1 MQSLMY
7 IRSGKAVIQGKTET
21 YTDTYE
27 NFLLDGGDPLP
38 DGLEEVDF
46 NLTLH
51 NCISKGECSDQVVHE
66 YAEKQIGKV
75 HELAAAFAA
84 RKAIFD
90 KEYEKQRFEMHERE
104 AAEAAAKA
112 EKEHWDNLTLD
123 AYKKERLVE
132 LDQVSSRFEDNLNKD
147 MYFISSNGFKCNGD
161 RRTKSNI
168 QDIITFFDLQ
178 ANDGRVMYR
187 DYDNVERS
195 LNKAQVQTL
204 LIEHVAN
211 GNALYSQK
219 WTLQEKI
226 RAAKT
231 KDALKKLKLDFV
243 MSDFNK
249 QPVSI

>member
-1 MQSLMY
+1 MQQEIMC
-7 IRSGKAVIQGKTET
+7 IKNNEVIVQSHDYG
-21 YTDTYE
+21 YYDTLE
-27 NFLLDGGDPLP
+27 NFLKDGFTPPPAGLNSVDYNRTLQVCIFNGELQENWFNEYCEGVLDQLAELREKIEQRRYEAV
-38 DGLEEVDF
+38 LEQAQKD
-46 NLTLH
+46 
-51 NCISKGECSDQVVHE
+51 HE
-66 YAEKQIGKV
+66 EHI
-75 HELAAAFAA
+75 
-84 RKAIFD
+84 KAI
-90 KEYEKQRFEMHERE
+90 
-104 AAEAAAKA
+104 
-112 EKEHWDNLTLD
+112 TLD
-123 AYKKERLVE
+123 QFKQERLKE
-132 LDQVSSRFEDNLNKD
+132 LDRISARFEDNLNKD

-195 LNKAQVQTL
+195 LDKAQVQTL

>member
-21 YTDTYE
+21 YTDTYD

-38 DGLEEVDF
+38 EGLEEVDF

-51 NCISKGECSDQVVHE
+51 NCISKGECPDQVVHE

-90 KEYEKQRFEMHERE
+90 KEYEKQRFEVHDRE

-112 EKEHWDNLTLD
+112 EKEHWEKLTLD
-123 AYKKERLVE
+123 GYKQERLQE
-132 LDQVSSRFEDNLNKD
+132 LDQISARFEDNLNKD
-147 MYFISSNGFKCNGD
+147 MYFVSSNGFKCNGD

-168 QDIITFFDLQ
+168 QDIITFFDLR

-187 DYDNVERS
+187 DYDNVKRS
-195 LNKAQVQTL
+195 LDKSQVQTL

-219 WTLQEKI
+219 WALQEKI

>member
-7 IRSGKAVIQGKTET
+7 IRSNKAVVQNKNET

-27 NFLLDGGDPLP
+27 NFLKDGGDPLP
-38 DGLEEVDF
+38 EGLSEIDF

-51 NCISKGECSDQVVHE
+51 SCFAKGECSDKIAHE

-75 HELAAAFAA
+75 HDLAASFAA
-84 RKAIFD
+84 RKAISD
-90 KEYEKQRFEMHERE
+90 KEYERQRFEMHDRE

-112 EKEHWDNLTLD
+112 EKEHWAKLTLD
-123 AYKKERLVE
+123 SYKQERLQE
-132 LDQVSSRFEDNLNKD
+132 LDQISARFEDNLNKD
-147 MYFISSNGFKCNGD
+147 MYFVSSNGFKCNGD

-178 ANDGRVMYR
+178 AHDGRVMYR

-195 LNKAQVQTL
+195 LEKQQVQTL

-219 WTLQEKI
+219 WALQEKI